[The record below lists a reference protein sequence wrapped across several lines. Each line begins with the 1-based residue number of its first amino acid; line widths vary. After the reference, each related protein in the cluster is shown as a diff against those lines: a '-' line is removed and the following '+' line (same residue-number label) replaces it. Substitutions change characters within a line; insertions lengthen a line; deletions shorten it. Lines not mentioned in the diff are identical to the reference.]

1 MKELTAKD
9 VMVSPAVSVPVG
21 TSLEAAAR
29 LMLEKG
35 IGSLL
40 VVDEGGRLRGILTET
55 DFLKERGI
63 PFSTFRAPMLLG
75 RFLNGGQ
82 LERILEEARTAKVE
96 EIMSS
101 PVHAVGPEEPL
112 KRVLDLMLTY
122 DINHVPV
129 VDKEGRPIGIVSR
142 FDLVKLLHQRA

>member
-1 MKELTAKD
+1 MKELKAKD
-9 VMVSPAVSVPVG
+9 VMVSPAVNVPLG

-40 VVDEGGRLRGILTET
+40 VVDEGGRLQGILTET

-75 RFLNGGQ
+75 RFLDGGQ
-82 LERILEEARTAKVE
+82 LERLLEEARTTKVE

-142 FDLVKLLHQRA
+142 FDLVRLLSQRA

>member
-1 MKELTAKD
+1 MKELEAKD
-9 VMVSPAVSVPVG
+9 VMVSPAVGVPLG

-40 VVDEGGRLRGILTET
+40 VVDEGGRLQGILTET

-75 RFLNGGQ
+75 RFLDGGR
-82 LERILEEARTAKVE
+82 LERLLEEARTTKVE

-129 VDKEGRPIGIVSR
+129 VDKEGRPMGIVSR
-142 FDLVKLLHQRA
+142 FDLVRLLSQRA